1 MSFLDIS
8 RGQIVDISNL
18 KIAVL
23 IYTAIPLL
31 FSCRHENNEMR
42 LLAAHWVKKMSQFL
56 HMSLKVIA
64 YMIRN

>member
-8 RGQIVDISNL
+8 RGQVVDISNL

-42 LLAAHWVKKMSQFL
+42 LLAAHWVKKMSRFCTWLLRLL
-56 HMSLKVIA
+56 HI
-64 YMIRN
+64 

>member
-1 MSFLDIS
+1 M
-8 RGQIVDISNL
+8 DISNL

-31 FSCRHENNEMR
+31 FSCRHENNSMR